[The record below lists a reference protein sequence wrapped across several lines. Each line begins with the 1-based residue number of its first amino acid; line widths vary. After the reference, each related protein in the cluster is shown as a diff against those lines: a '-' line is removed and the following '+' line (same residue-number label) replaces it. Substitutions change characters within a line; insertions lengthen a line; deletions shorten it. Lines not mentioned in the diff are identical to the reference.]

1 MEVASN
7 YTADFKCEK
16 DGNDKQ
22 YVSEKAGLI
31 TVDEVVMAGI
41 PLFTGSQTNNT
52 NTYLHKSYNW
62 WTMSPAGFGTIGA
75 YVWRVG
81 SSGYVTYDGVN
92 SGNSVRPVI
101 SLNADTLVL
110 GSGSSGDMWVVQ

>member
-31 TVDEVVMAGI
+31 TVYEVVMAGI
-41 PLFTGSQTNNT
+41 PLYTGSQTNNK
-52 NTYLHKSYNW
+52 NTYLHKSSTW
-62 WTMSPAGFGTIGA
+62 WTMSPAGFYSYHA
-75 YVWRVG
+75 RVWVVFN
-81 SSGYVTYDGVN
+81 SGYANVIGVDDLY
-92 SGNSVRPVI
+92 SVRPVI
-101 SLNADTLVL
+101 SLNADTLVT
-110 GSGSSGDMWVVQ
+110 GSGSSGDKWVVQ